1 MFVRLITDSFTRQ
14 PRRKLLTTVTL
25 ALGTAIATA
34 TLTVALDV
42 GDRLAR
48 EFRSLGANLL
58 VTPEADTLPLEIGG
72 VDYRPVDS
80 GAFLSEAQ
88 LGKLKTIFW
97 RNNVIGFAPFLDLPI
112 AISSVT
118 SVGNGA
124 YLKSYLNHNDPVLR
138 TSLICTWFRN
148 IMQHYITRRLLL
160 AVATLI
166 GTWYRHSVPVPN
178 GGGVFST
185 GVASTNPGWQLE
197 GRWFSDDSAE
207 AVLGSNLARRGGIKT
222 GQMLEIRAGDARSQ
236 LIVTGIIST
245 GGQEDDAIV
254 APLPIAQRLSG
265 KAGQYRRLLVS
276 ALTKPEDAFSQRDP
290 KSMNSVEFDRWYC
303 SPYISSISRQIQEQL
318 PGVSVRPIRQVA
330 EGEGQILSRVQA
342 LMWLVTFAALLAAA
356 LAVASTAGTTVLER
370 TAEVALMKALGA
382 RRRLVGAFFLGEQWF
397 MAIVGGSLGYV
408 GGLGLAYVLG
418 QRVFGVSPSTRLI
431 LLPVILGL
439 AAAVATAGSLL
450 PLRRVMQLDPAPAL
464 RGE

>member
-1 MFVRLITDSFTRQ
+1 MFLRLITDSFARQ
-14 PRRKLLTTVTL
+14 PRRKLLTTAAL

-80 GAFLSEAQ
+80 GIFLSEAD

-97 RNNVIGFAPFLDLPI
+97 RNNVIGFAPFLDVPV
-112 AISSVT
+112 AVT
-118 SVGNGA
+118 STNSSTVNV
-124 YLKSYLNHNDPVLR
+124 PLR
-138 TSLICTWFRN
+138 T
-148 IMQHYITRRLLL
+148 
-160 AVATLI
+160 TLI
-166 GTWYRHSVPVPN
+166 GTWYRHNVPVPN

-185 GVASTNPGWQLE
+185 GVASTNPGWQVQ

-207 AVLGSNLARRGGIKT
+207 AVVGANFARRAGIRS
-222 GQMLEIRAGDARSQ
+222 GQALEVRAGAASSQ
-236 LIVTGIIST
+236 LVVTGIISS

-254 APLPIAQRLSG
+254 APIEIAQRLSG

-290 KSMNSVEFDRWYC
+290 KSMNPADFDRWYC

-318 PGVSVRPIRQVA
+318 PGVNVRPIRQVA
-330 EGEGQILSRVQA
+330 EGEGQILSRVQS

-397 MAIVGGSLGYV
+397 MAIVGGLLGYAA
-408 GGLGLAYVLG
+408 GMGLAHVLG
-418 QRVFGVSPSTRLI
+418 QRVFGISPSTRLI

-450 PLRRVMQLDPAPAL
+450 PLRKVMQLDPAPAL

>member
-1 MFVRLITDSFTRQ
+1 VFFRLITDSFARQ
-14 PRRKLLTTVTL
+14 PRRKLLTTIAL

-80 GAFLSEAQ
+80 GVFLSDAE

-97 RNNVIGFAPFLDLPI
+97 RNNVIGFAPFLDVPI
-112 AISSVT
+112 AVNSAPSSEP
-118 SVGNGA
+118 SGG
-124 YLKSYLNHNDPVLR
+124 LR
-138 TSLICTWFRN
+138 T
-148 IMQHYITRRLLL
+148 
-160 AVATLI
+160 TLI
-166 GTWYRHSVPVPN
+166 GTWDRHNVAIPN

-185 GVASTNPGWQLE
+185 GVASTNPGWQVA

-207 AVLGSNLARRGGIKT
+207 AVVGANLARRAGIRA
-222 GQMLEIRAGDARSQ
+222 GQTLEIRADGATSQ
-236 LIVTGIIST
+236 LLVTGIIST
-245 GGQEDDAIV
+245 GGQEDDAIL
-254 APLPIAQRLSG
+254 APIEIAQRLSG
-265 KAGQYRRLLVS
+265 KPGEYRRLLVS

-290 KSMNSVEFDRWYC
+290 KSMNPEEFDRWYC

-318 PGVSVRPIRQVA
+318 PGVNVRPIRQVA
-330 EGEGQILSRVQA
+330 EGEGQILSRVQS

-397 MAIVGGSLGYV
+397 MAVVGGVAGYV
-408 GGLGLAYVLG
+408 AGIGLAHVLG
-418 QRVFGVSPSTRLI
+418 ERIFGGSPSTRLI

-450 PLRRVMQLDPAPAL
+450 PLRKVMQLDPAPAL
-464 RGE
+464 RGK

>member
-1 MFVRLITDSFTRQ
+1 MFLRLITDSFARQ
-14 PRRKLLTTVTL
+14 PRRKLLTTAAL

-80 GAFLSEAQ
+80 GIFLSETQ

-97 RNNVIGFAPFLDLPI
+97 RNNVIGFAPFLDVPVKV
-112 AISSVT
+112 ISVISPGT
-118 SVGNGA
+118 GA
-124 YLKSYLNHNDPVLR
+124 YLKSYPSDPFR
-138 TSLICTWFRN
+138 T
-148 IMQHYITRRLLL
+148 
-160 AVATLI
+160 TLI
-166 GTWYRHSVPVPN
+166 GTWYRHDVSIPN

-185 GVASTNPGWQLE
+185 GVAATNPGWQVQ

-207 AVLGSNLARRGGIKT
+207 AVVGANFARRLGIKS
-222 GQMLEIRAGDARSQ
+222 GQTLELRSGDSSSQ
-236 LIVTGIIST
+236 LAVTGIISS
-245 GGQEDDAIV
+245 GGQEDDAII
-254 APLPIAQRLSG
+254 APLAIAQTLSG
-265 KAGQYRRLLVS
+265 KPGQYRRLLVS

-290 KSMNSVEFDRWYC
+290 KSMNPAEFDRWYC

-318 PGVSVRPIRQVA
+318 PGVNVRPIRQVA
-330 EGEGQILSRVQA
+330 EGEGQILSRVQS

-397 MAIVGGSLGYV
+397 MAIVGGLLGYAA
-408 GGLGLAYVLG
+408 GMGLAHVLG
-418 QRVFGVSPSTRLI
+418 QRVFGISPSTRLI

-450 PLRRVMQLDPAPAL
+450 PLRKVMQLDPAPAL

>member
-1 MFVRLITDSFTRQ
+1 MFARLITDSFKRQ
-14 PRRKLLTTVTL
+14 PRRKLLTTVAL

-80 GAFLSEAQ
+80 GVFLSDTE

-97 RNNVIGFAPFLDLPI
+97 RNNVIGFAPFLDVPI
-112 AISSVT
+112 AINSISP
-118 SVGNGA
+118 SIPNG
-124 YLKSYLNHNDPVLR
+124 VLR
-138 TSLICTWFRN
+138 T
-148 IMQHYITRRLLL
+148 
-160 AVATLI
+160 TLI
-166 GTWYRHSVPVPN
+166 GAWYRHAVPVPN
-178 GGGVFST
+178 GGGVFTT
-185 GVASTNPGWQLE
+185 GLASTNPGWQVE
-197 GRWFSDDSAE
+197 GRWFSDDSDHH
-207 AVLGSNLARRGGIKT
+207 AVVGANLARRAELRVGQTLQIYFGGST
-222 GQMLEIRAGDARSQ
+222 SNVL
-236 LIVTGIIST
+236 VTGIIST
-245 GGQEDDAIV
+245 GGQEDDAV
-254 APLPIAQRLSG
+254 LVPLAIAQRISG
-265 KAGQYRRLLVS
+265 KPGQYRRLLVS

-290 KSMNSVEFDRWYC
+290 KSMNPGEFDRWYC

-330 EGEGQILSRVQA
+330 EGEGQILSRVQS
-342 LMWLVTFAALLAAA
+342 LMWLVTFAALLTAA

-382 RRRLVGAFFLGEQWF
+382 RRSLVGAFFLGEQWF
-397 MAIVGGSLGYV
+397 MAIVGGLFGYAA
-408 GGLGLAYVLG
+408 GMGLAYVLG
-418 QRVFGVSPSTRLI
+418 RRVFGVSPSTRLI

-450 PLRRVMQLDPAPAL
+450 PLRKVMRLDPAPAL

>member
-1 MFVRLITDSFTRQ
+1 VFVRLITDSFKRQ
-14 PRRKLLTTVTL
+14 PRRKLLTTAAL

-80 GAFLSEAQ
+80 GVFLSEAE

-97 RNNVIGFAPFLDLPI
+97 RNNVIGFAPFLDVPVV
-112 AISSVT
+112 ATSTGASVP
-118 SVGNGA
+118 
-124 YLKSYLNHNDPVLR
+124 NDGVR
-138 TSLICTWFRN
+138 T
-148 IMQHYITRRLLL
+148 
-160 AVATLI
+160 TLI
-166 GTWYRHSVPVPN
+166 GTWYRHDVPVPN
-178 GGGVFST
+178 GGGIFST
-185 GVASTNPGWQLE
+185 GLAATNPGWHVE

-207 AVLGSNLARRGGIKT
+207 AVVGANLARRTGIEPGQKILEVSAGG
-222 GQMLEIRAGDARSQ
+222 ESAR
-236 LIVTGIIST
+236 LVVTGIIST
-245 GGQEDDAIV
+245 GGQEDDAIL
-254 APLPIAQRLSG
+254 APLEIAQQLAG
-265 KAGQYRRLLVS
+265 KPGEYRRLLVS
-276 ALTKPEDAFSQRDP
+276 ALTKPEDSFSQRNP
-290 KSMNSVEFDRWYC
+290 KSMNPEEFDRWYC

-318 PGVSVRPIRQVA
+318 RGVNVRPIRQVA
-330 EGEGQILSRVQA
+330 EGEGQILSRVQS

-356 LAVASTAGTTVLER
+356 LAVASTAGTSVLER

-397 MAIVGGSLGYV
+397 MAIVGGLAGYV
-408 GGLGLAYVLG
+408 AGMGLAHVLG
-418 QRVFGVSPSTRLI
+418 QQIFGVSPNTRLI
-431 LLPVILGL
+431 LLPVIVGL

-450 PLRRVMQLDPAPAL
+450 PLRKVMQLDPAPAL